1 MGSVALHG
9 VSSIQENTPVRY
21 LSDTGIPQG
30 RRAWNGQVAMD
41 GGDSFRILFVTPE
54 IADFVKVGG
63 LGDVSSA
70 LPRALASRHDVRILI
85 PAYRE
90 MIASDHEIEILGKL
104 PGHADIPP
112 CELGKT
118 VCSDG
123 LTVYLLVCPELFERE
138 GSPYCDET
146 GVGWEDN
153 DIRFA

>member
-1 MGSVALHG
+1 MVSEALHD
-9 VSSIQENTPVRY
+9 VFPVEAAKK
-21 LSDTGIPQG
+21 S
-30 RRAWNGQVAMD
+30 RRASRVVMPRQRRALNGRIGKDSD
-41 GGDSFRILFVTPE
+41 GCFHVLLVTSE

-118 VCSDG
+118 ICSDG
-123 LTVYLLVCPELFERE
+123 
-138 GSPYCDET
+138 
-146 GVGWEDN
+146 
-153 DIRFA
+153 